1 MDENPET
8 MTIALAQDYL
18 RGRMQEL
25 GFGDYYYLRLRHFVL
40 RPKEKIIIHADVHL
54 YLLVHPPFMV
64 RVQSQYGIY
73 DLTVDNV
80 NELQYE
86 HQGIIEVEN
95 YASHLQHVQFI
106 QVIIQNNN
114 NASTRSKV

>member
-1 MDENPET
+1 
-8 MTIALAQDYL
+8 MTTALAQDYL

-25 GFGDYYYLRLRHFVL
+25 GFADQYYLRLRHFVL
-40 RPKEKIIIHADVHL
+40 RPKEKVSIHADVHL
-54 YLLVHPPFMV
+54 YLLIHPPFMV
-64 RVQSQYGIY
+64 RIQSLYGIY

-95 YASHLQHVQFI
+95 YASYLQHVQFI
-106 QVIIQNNN
+106 QVIIQNNDY
-114 NASTRSKV
+114 APPRPKV